1 MLYGSCRVAACCM
14 AASEAFRAPLGH
26 QKNPCIFVSP
36 LLFDFVCWL
45 WSRRTFEDIDA
56 STPIVSD
63 IPNGKPL
70 EYPKLYVG
78 NDLPEDAGAIVT
90 RLGRQLESLKDGV
103 AVTAVSNDSIGLI
116 MSFYIEAMEKLGG
129 TFDSNKY
136 ERSQLVADT
145 LMSMVVFTK
154 EKFDLV

>member
-1 MLYGSCRVAACCM
+1 M
-14 AASEAFRAPLGH
+14 
-26 QKNPCIFVSP
+26 
-36 LLFDFVCWL
+36 
-45 WSRRTFEDIDA
+45 
-56 STPIVSD
+56 SD